1 MTSRHVCACGRDALE
16 VVRVASEDGLLLV
29 AVCEDCLETGDYA
42 TPGSPLAD
50 RRPLTP
56 MASRT
61 DDHDELPLADATS
74 DERGAA

>member
-1 MTSRHVCACGRDALE
+1 MASRHVCACGRDALE

-42 TPGSPLAD
+42 APGSPLAE

-56 MASRT
+56 MASRRN
-61 DDHDELPLADATS
+61 DPYELPLADAS
-74 DERGAA
+74 EEPGAA

>member
-1 MTSRHVCACGRDALE
+1 MASRHVCACGRDALE

-42 TPGSPLAD
+42 APGSPLAE

-56 MASRT
+56 MASRRN
-61 DDHDELPLADATS
+61 DPDELPLADAS
-74 DERGAA
+74 EEPGAA